1 MTRRALSLAPFDP
14 RQIRRLAA
22 EMRIEHESWLDTRR
36 IWNPDDLAR
45 RVSEDGVSL
54 LVIEA
59 DFLFEDTIELARGLE
74 FIGVCRAST
83 NQVDVEAATRRGI
96 LVVNTPGR
104 NARAVAEHA
113 LALALA
119 LARHIPEAHRYAT
132 SDRWRNPAEP
142 YISMRGVEI
151 RGRVM
156 GVVGLGAIGAE
167 LAAMCAALGMEVVG
181 YDPYLAHPPPGVEL
195 TELRDLMSRSD
206 FVSVHVPT
214 TPETTGLIDAEAIS
228 LMRPTA
234 YLVNCS
240 DARIVETDAIVEV
253 LRARRIGGAAFDV
266 FETHPIAPD
275 NPLLTLDNVILTP
288 HIGGATEETVRRHSR
303 MVADDMLRFIR
314 GERPLNLVNPD
325 AWGKHGR

>member
-36 IWNPDDLAR
+36 IWDPDDLAR
-45 RVSEDGVSL
+45 RVSDDQINL

-59 DFLFEDTIELARGLE
+59 DFLFEDTIERARGLE

-83 NQVDVEAATRRGI
+83 NQVDVEAATRLGI
-96 LVVNTPGR
+96 PVVNTPGR

-113 LALALA
+113 LALTLA
-119 LARHIPEAHRYAT
+119 LARRVPEAHRYAT
-132 SDRWRNPAEP
+132 SDRWQNPAEP
-142 YISMRGVEI
+142 YIAMRGVEI
-151 RGRVM
+151 GGRVM

-195 TELRDLMSRSD
+195 TELRDLMSRAD
-206 FVSVHVPT
+206 FVSVHVPA
-214 TPETTGLIDAEAIS
+214 TPETIGMIDAACIS
-228 LMRPTA
+228 RMKPNA
-234 YLVNCS
+234 YMVNCS
-240 DARIVETDAIVEV
+240 DARILETAAIVDA
-253 LRARRIGGAAFDV
+253 LRARRIAGAAFDV

-288 HIGGATEETVRRHSR
+288 HIGGATEETVMRHSR
-303 MVADDMLRFIR
+303 MMADDMLRFVH

-325 AWGKHGR
+325 AWGKHDR